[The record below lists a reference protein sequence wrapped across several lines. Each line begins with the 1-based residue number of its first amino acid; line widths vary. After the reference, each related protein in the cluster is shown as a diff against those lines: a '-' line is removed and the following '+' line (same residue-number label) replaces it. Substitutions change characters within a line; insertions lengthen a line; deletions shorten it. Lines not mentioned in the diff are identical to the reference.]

1 MSKYES
7 ISETAAAAQQTLL
20 VASSSAALRDRVAAA
35 SQFGGFNIV
44 GRCDSGAVRET
55 AQRTQP
61 DVIVFDLADVTNPI
75 QEVRQLRA
83 IAAGRRLVVVSDE
96 RQRSWA
102 FSLFDAGAT
111 AYLWRGDL
119 ARSLFP
125 ALEAAPGAPFLS
137 ISVDEVGPV
146 PAPALV
152 PAPVPPATLP
162 PAAVAE
168 SIETNPPMQET
179 KILTII
185 LADDHAI
192 VREGL
197 AALCSSNPR
206 FKVIAQCADG
216 ETALETILAEKPD
229 FAILDLHMPKLTGLE
244 VIRRLRSHG
253 CASKLIVLSIGRD
266 DAIVMEALRAGAD
279 AYLLKDGPSNH
290 LLDAINFVGE
300 GGVYVSP
307 LLGGARLF
315 TRGDL
320 PRTED
325 PLASL
330 SPREMEVFSYL
341 VNGLRAKDIAELLD
355 ISPKTVDTYRA
366 SLMRKLGVHDLVGLV
381 KFAIERN
388 LTSTSSEPGPKR

>member
-1 MSKYES
+1 MASF
-7 ISETAAAAQQTLL
+7 ETQTEIPETRQQTLL
-20 VASSSAALRDRVAAA
+20 VASNSVALRDRVAAA
-35 SQFGGFNIV
+35 SQFGGFDVV
-44 GRCDSGAVRET
+44 GRCDSLAVRET
-55 AQRTQP
+55 AHRLRP
-61 DVIVFDLADVTNPI
+61 DVIVYDLGDVADQPL
-75 QEVRQLRA
+75 EVRGLH
-83 IAAGRRLVVVSDE
+83 AAAPDSRLVTVSDD
-96 RQRSWA
+96 RRRSHA
-102 FSLFDAGAT
+102 LLILDAGAS

-119 ARSLFP
+119 ARCLFP
-125 ALEAAPGAPFLS
+125 ALEASPASPY
-137 ISVDEVGPV
+137 ISHSTDDES
-146 PAPALV
+146 PAPSPA
-152 PAPVPPATLP
+152 APVETAPLREPA
-162 PAAVAE
+162 
-168 SIETNPPMQET
+168 ETNPPIHMQEAKT
-179 KILTII
+179 LSII

-206 FKVIAQCADG
+206 FRVIAQCADG
-216 ETALETILAEKPD
+216 EAALEAILAEKPD

-244 VIRRLRSHG
+244 VIRRLRSQG

-266 DAIVMEALRAGAD
+266 DATVMEALRAGAD

-320 PRTED
+320 PRAED

-341 VNGLRAKDIAELLD
+341 VNGLRAKDIADLLD

-388 LTSTSSEPGPKR
+388 LTSTSPDAGAAGAAKRN